1 MPKFKYIH
9 EAQYSVTIAF
19 FEKFKNTIIFYF
31 IFYLIILL
39 NLFILLAFSNII
51 RLIKNYTG
59 KIFYIIIFPL
69 FISILSYLLKFSLF
83 IIKLKSF
90 NSLYY
95 YYSIFEDNIYFTS
108 YFIIILSAI
117 LIKEGHKYLFCNLTI
132 VFLSLYGLLSE
143 QTLIH
148 SFLSGSGNFFKI
160 LFILLFVFS
169 LFECSKYEN
178 KFKEKKI

>member
-1 MPKFKYIH
+1 MNLKNIKQKITDNINIFYYSLCLFLIIFFLFYRFSYMPKFKYIH

-108 YFIIILSAI
+108 YFIIIL
-117 LIKEGHKYLFCNLTI
+117 
-132 VFLSLYGLLSE
+132 
-143 QTLIH
+143 
-148 SFLSGSGNFFKI
+148 
-160 LFILLFVFS
+160 
-169 LFECSKYEN
+169 
-178 KFKEKKI
+178 